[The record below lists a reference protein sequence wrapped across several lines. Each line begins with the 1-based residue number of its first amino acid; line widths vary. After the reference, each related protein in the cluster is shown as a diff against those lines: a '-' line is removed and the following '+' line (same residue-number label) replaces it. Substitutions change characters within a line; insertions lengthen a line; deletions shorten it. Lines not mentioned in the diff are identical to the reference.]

1 MTTETGLEKTGESI
15 NNDFEVL
22 VNPNDFGIETTSDE
36 RVPIT
41 NILDSYQDEYN
52 LIISAEITPEIVEQA
67 SALIKK
73 MVKIDTSIDKIH
85 KNKKE
90 YWLTGGREV
99 DKWKNES
106 KKIIEAQKTPLQL
119 IKTHFL
125 RIEQQKI
132 TDQTLQRKL
141 ILQGYGVD
149 TESDPDQTVYI
160 MSDERWATYL
170 IGVKANFEAKKE
182 VEAKAEKER
191 LELKAKEDAEREL
204 QRLENVKLKAEADQ
218 KEKDLAIERQKVA
231 QEKAESEAKAKK
243 ILDEQ
248 KAVSDAKLKAEQQAK
263 AKIEAEAQAKAEV
276 QAKIQADILAK
287 AKAEAD
293 AKLKAEQQAKAKLE
307 AELKTKKD
315 AEAKAIADEEA
326 RLEAELNMGDASK
339 KLALINYLEE
349 AKIKFNNFKSK
360 ANQTKFKEVSILL
373 DKVVGFVKK

>member
-263 AKIEAEAQAKAEV
+263 AK
-276 QAKIQADILAK
+276 
-287 AKAEAD
+287 
-293 AKLKAEQQAKAKLE
+293 LE